1 MSRLAYWN
9 DSAGTRALLAAID
22 QQVDPDHPGFVPT
35 VERIAAI
42 DNDGTLWCEKPM
54 YVQID
59 FVVRRWKE
67 MLIADPGLA
76 ETQPFK
82 ALAEQDLA
90 WFGQVQEQMPVVL
103 EAIGNAFSG
112 ISPEQY
118 AEQVAAFFAQALHPI
133 RKVPYQQ
140 TVYSPMRELLDY
152 LRAKQYRVYVT
163 TGGERDFVR
172 VISDAFYSVPPED
185 VIGTAGDL
193 EYANGALV
201 RVARMSLPANENAGK
216 PVHFHNRT
224 GQRPALAIGNSD
236 GDYEMLEYAR
246 TGVVLRHDD
255 AEREFAYDDGAER
268 VRQATAKKQWITIS
282 MKDDFAKVFGASRA

>member
-1 MSRLAYWN
+1 MASLTHWN
-9 DSAGTRALLAAID
+9 DSAGTRALLDAIVR
-22 QQVDPDHPGFVPT
+22 QTDPEHPEFVSPEAR
-35 VERIAAI
+35 VAAI

-59 FVVRRWKE
+59 FVLRRWKE

-76 ETQPFK
+76 ATQPYK

-103 EAIGNAFSG
+103 EAIGDAFSG

-118 AEQVAAFFAQALHPI
+118 AELVRVFFEQALHPI

-140 TVYSPMRELLDY
+140 MVYSPMRELLDY
-152 LRAKQYRVYVT
+152 LRARQYQVFVT

-172 VISDAFYSVPPED
+172 VISDAFYGVSPGD

-193 EYANGALV
+193 EYANGSLV

-224 GQRPALAIGNSD
+224 GLRPALAIGNSD
-236 GDYEMLEYAR
+236 GDFEMLEYAKV
-246 TGVVLRHDD
+246 GVVLRHDD
-255 AEREFAYDDGAER
+255 AGREFAYDNGAER
-268 VRQATAKKQWITIS
+268 VRQATTEQQWISIS
-282 MKDDFAKVFGASRA
+282 MKDDFATVFGA

>member
-1 MSRLAYWN
+1 MSGLTHWN
-9 DSAGTRALLAAID
+9 DSAGTRALLTAID
-22 QQVDPDHPGFVPT
+22 RQTDSEHAEFVPIA
-35 VERIAAI
+35 ERSAAI

-59 FVVRRWKE
+59 FVLRRWKE
-67 MLIADPGLA
+67 MLAADPGLA
-76 ETQPFK
+76 ATQPYK

-90 WFGQVQEQMPVVL
+90 WFGHVQEQMPVIL

-118 AEQVAAFFAQALHPI
+118 AELVRVFFEQARHPI
-133 RKVPYQQ
+133 RNVPYRQV
-140 TVYSPMRELLDY
+140 VYAPMREFLDY
-152 LRAKQYRVYVT
+152 LRARQYRVYVT

-172 VISDAFYSVPPED
+172 VISDSFYGVPPED

-193 EYANGALV
+193 EYVNGALV

-224 GQRPALAIGNSD
+224 EQRPALAIGNSD
-236 GDYEMLEYAR
+236 GDFEMLEYAQV
-246 TGVVLRHDD
+246 GVVLRHDD

-268 VRQATAKKQWITIS
+268 VRQATTERQWIAIS
-282 MKDDFAKVFGASRA
+282 MKDDFATVFGA

>member
-1 MSRLAYWN
+1 MSPLTLWN

-22 QQVDPDHPGFVPT
+22 QQIDPTHPGFIPPA
-35 VERIAAI
+35 ERSAAI

-59 FVVRRWKE
+59 FVLRRWKA
-67 MLIADPGLA
+67 MLLADPGLA
-76 ETQPFK
+76 AAQPYK

-90 WFGQVQEQMPVVL
+90 WFGRVQEQMPVIL

-118 AEQVAAFFAQALHPI
+118 ADQVQLFFDQARHPI
-133 RKVPYQQ
+133 RKVPYARM
-140 TVYSPMRELLDY
+140 VYPPMRELLDY
-152 LRAKQYRVYVT
+152 LRARQYRVYVT

-172 VISDAFYSVPPED
+172 VISDAFYGVPPED

-193 EYANGALV
+193 EYENRALV

-236 GDYEMLEYAR
+236 GDFEMLEYAR
-246 TGVVLRHDD
+246 VGIVLRHDD
-255 AEREFAYDDGAER
+255 AEREFAYDEGAER
-268 VRQATAKKQWITIS
+268 VRQATAEQQWITIS
-282 MKDDFAKVFGASRA
+282 MKDDFVTVFGA

>member
-1 MSRLAYWN
+1 MSSLTHWN
-9 DSAGTRALLAAID
+9 ESAGTQALLAAID
-22 QQVDPDHPGFVPT
+22 QQVEPKHPGFVPPA
-35 VERIAAI
+35 ERSAAI

-59 FVVRRWKE
+59 FVLRRWKG
-67 MLIADPGLA
+67 MLKADPGLA
-76 ETQPFK
+76 SKQPYK

-90 WFGQVQEQMPVVL
+90 WFGRVQEQMPVVL
-103 EAIGNAFSG
+103 EAIGDAFSG

-133 RKVPYQQ
+133 RKVPYQKM
-140 TVYSPMRELLDY
+140 VYPPMRELLDY
-152 LRAKQYRVYVT
+152 LRSRQYRVYIT

-172 VISDAFYSVPPED
+172 VISDAFYGIPPED

-193 EYANGALV
+193 EYANGELI

-236 GDYEMLEYAR
+236 GDFEMLEYAR
-246 TGVVLRHDD
+246 IGVILRHDD
-255 AEREFAYDDGAER
+255 AEREFAYNEGAER
-268 VRQATAKKQWITIS
+268 VLQATVEQKWITLS
-282 MKDDFAKVFGASRA
+282 MKQDFATVFGA

>member
-1 MSRLAYWN
+1 MSSLKLWN

-22 QQVDPDHPGFVPT
+22 QQVDPDHPGFVPPAG
-35 VERIAAI
+35 RSAAI

-59 FVVRRWKE
+59 FVLRRWKE
-67 MLIADPGLA
+67 RLLADPGLA
-76 ETQPFK
+76 AAQPYK
-82 ALAEQDLA
+82 ALAERDLA
-90 WFGQVQEQMPVVL
+90 WFSQIQEQMPVVL
-103 EAIGNAFSG
+103 EAIGDAFSG

-140 TVYSPMRELLDY
+140 MVYSPMRELIDY
-152 LRAKQYRVYVT
+152 LRARQYRVYVT

-172 VISDAFYSVPPED
+172 VISVAFYGVPPED

-193 EYANGALV
+193 EYANGDLV

-216 PVHFHNRT
+216 PVHFHART

-236 GDYEMLEYAR
+236 GDFEMLEYAR
-246 TGVVLRHDD
+246 VGVVLRHDD
-255 AEREFAYDDGAER
+255 ADREFAYNDGAER
-268 VRQATAKKQWITIS
+268 VRRATAEQKWITLS
-282 MKDDFAKVFGASRA
+282 MKEDFATVFGA

>member
-1 MSRLAYWN
+1 MSSLTLWN
-9 DSAGTRALLAAID
+9 ASAGTHALLAAID
-22 QQVDPDHPGFVPT
+22 RQTDPEQAQFVP
-35 VERIAAI
+35 VAERIAAI

-67 MLIADPGLA
+67 MLLADPGLA
-76 ETQPFK
+76 AAQPYK
-82 ALAEQDLA
+82 ALAERDLA
-90 WFGQVQEQMPVVL
+90 WFSQIQEQMPVVL
-103 EAIGNAFSG
+103 EAIGDAFSG

-133 RKVPYQQ
+133 RKVPYQKMI
-140 TVYSPMRELLDY
+140 YPPMRELLDY
-152 LRAKQYRVYVT
+152 LRARQYRVYVT

-172 VISDAFYSVPPED
+172 VISVAFYGIPPED

-193 EYANGALV
+193 EYANGELI

-236 GDYEMLEYAR
+236 GDFEMLEYAR
-246 TGVVLRHDD
+246 IGVVLRHDD
-255 AEREFAYDDGAER
+255 AEREFAYNEGAER
-268 VRQATAKKQWITIS
+268 VLQATVEQKWITLS
-282 MKDDFAKVFGASRA
+282 MKQDFATVFGA